1 MHDDIR
7 REKRRLRKEYRAAH
21 AELNPEYIAESDRGI
36 FENLSKLPEF
46 KSARAIFTYYSIQ
59 NEPDTHRII
68 ELALQM
74 GKIVTLPLI
83 RGNGIMDAAIIR
95 SFEDIG
101 AGAFEIPAPA
111 VDAELL
117 SPEKID
123 FAIIPALSFDRE
135 GFRVGQGGGYYDR
148 FLKDAR
154 YFAVGITRAKF
165 FVERLPRED
174 HDVPVRCVVTE
185 NEIAR
190 LR

>member
-7 REKRRLRKEYRAAH
+7 IVKRRLRKELRAAH
-21 AELNPEYIAESDRGI
+21 AELSPDYLAESDRGI
-36 FENLSKLPEF
+36 FENISKLPEF
-46 KSARAIFTYYSIQ
+46 QSARAIFTYYSIQ
-59 NEPDTHRII
+59 NEPDTHKII
-68 ELALQM
+68 ELALKM

-101 AGAFEIPAPA
+101 AGAFDIPAPA
-111 VDAELL
+111 ADAELL
-117 SPEKID
+117 PPDKID
-123 FAIIPALSFDRE
+123 FAIIPALTFDRE

-148 FLKDAR
+148 FLSKAK
-154 YFAVGITRAKF
+154 FFTVGITRSRF
-165 FVERLPRED
+165 FVERLPREE
-174 HDVPVRCVVTE
+174 HDMPVCCVVTE